1 MLEFEAILDA
11 PATARY
17 HREAIEQIVQC
28 VEERVYCALLGPR
41 LCGKTLLLRYL
52 EGNLAKLLGW
62 TCVYL
67 DLLEIRATTQGA
79 FFNDLIQLTAQ
90 RLSEASGVSV
100 PVPEAQTASSAVFR
114 GFLASCLEA
123 SGGDLVL
130 IFDPLEALPTDLV
143 QALLTSL
150 RAAYMDQQTLDRQVT
165 VVVSGA
171 LSLATL
177 TVGES
182 SPFRGIARRVFVG
195 DLSVTDSQELIQEVL
210 ETGGVSATRPALAK
224 LLRATSGDIYLI
236 HRIAER
242 CAQLALERT
251 PSRVRAGDVTL
262 ITERFLR
269 DEVLRYAPL
278 VEAVRL
284 VEEDPDL
291 LQCILMLLEQD
302 SVPRTA
308 LPLPLSPD
316 LDPLYL
322 TGVVE
327 NADGDGYRLQNLIYR
342 HYLAQHF
349 TPGRVGHVL
358 AMVGRWDAA
367 IDYLEDSLLQGNW
380 RSHADLLPATI
391 NSIYAAQDL
400 AQAVHFL
407 RRGLAA
413 GFGVTDSHVWISA
426 PQEDRLQ
433 MIGPADV
440 YEEIEA
446 WSDLYISI
454 QEDRLEA
461 RAYRQGAPLRGLEA
475 DRRIVRAMPLS
486 IPGSKPIGIV
496 TLYDDPLNGSQ
507 KTAQDHRAEEP
518 FSEQRDRELQLS
530 GFLIQAARA
539 LQTVSLRRQE
549 LVLAG
554 KVQASLLPEV
564 PQEAGWEIAAAWRP
578 ARETSGDFYDF
589 IRLPDERLAIVIADV
604 VDKGMGPALLMTL
617 SRTLLRSHAA
627 DYLDHPEAL
636 LEAVNRR
643 IIADLDAGLFV
654 TLFYGLLDPASGA
667 LTYCNAGHPPPFLLS
682 SDGQE
687 EPEAL
692 FRTGMP
698 LGISEEAQWSTLH
711 TQIPPGGTLL
721 LYTDG
726 VLDAQNAAG
735 EFFEAEAVQELLAEN
750 RGRGAGEVQEAL
762 LAAVYAFAGT
772 EPQIDDLTLVVL
784 HRDS

>member
-1 MLEFEAILDA
+1 MLEFEAVLDA

-67 DLLEIRATTQGA
+67 NLLEIRATTQQA
-79 FFNDLIQLTAQ
+79 FFSDLIRLTAQ
-90 RLSEASGVSV
+90 RLSEKSGAPV
-100 PVPEAQTASSAVFR
+100 PIPEAQAASSAVFR

-195 DLSVTDSQELIQEVL
+195 DLSVEASQELILEVL
-210 ETGGVSATRPALAK
+210 EEGEVSATRPALAK

-236 HRIAER
+236 HRIGER
-242 CAQLALERT
+242 CAQIARDRT
-251 PSRVRAGDVTL
+251 PSRIRSGDVTL

-269 DEVLRYAPL
+269 EEVPRYAPL

-302 SVPRTA
+302 SVPRAA

-327 NADGDGYRLQNLIYR
+327 SAEGDSYRLQNLIYR
-342 HYLAQHF
+342 HFLAQHF

-400 AQAVHFL
+400 TQAVHFL

-413 GFGVTDSHVWISA
+413 AFGVTDSHVWISA
-426 PQEDRLQ
+426 PQEGRLQ
-433 MIGPADV
+433 MIGPVDV
-440 YEEIEA
+440 HGEGETWTE
-446 WSDLYISI
+446 LHISI

-461 RAYRQGAPLRGLEA
+461 RAYRQGTPLRGLEA
-475 DRRIVRAMPLS
+475 DRRIVRAIPLT

-496 TLYDDPLNGSQ
+496 TLYDDPPNGSSEGLR
-507 KTAQDHRAEEP
+507 DGRIEEP
-518 FSEQRDRELQLS
+518 YGEQRDRELQMS
-530 GFLIQAARA
+530 GFLIQASRA
-539 LQTVSLRRQE
+539 LHTVSLRRQE

-554 KVQASLLPEV
+554 RVQASLLPDI
-564 PQEAGWEIAAAWRP
+564 PQEEGWEIAAAWRP

-589 IRLPDERLAIVIADV
+589 IRLPDGRLAIVIADV

-627 DYLDHPEAL
+627 EYLDHPEAL
-636 LEAVNRR
+636 LQAVNRR
-643 IIADLDAGLFV
+643 IISDLDAGLFV
-654 TLFYGLLDPASGA
+654 TLFYALLDPASGA
-667 LTYCNAGHPPPFLLS
+667 LTYCNAGHPPPYLWS
-682 SDGQE
+682 GEGQAE
-687 EPEAL
+687 LEAL
-692 FRTGMP
+692 YRTGMP
-698 LGISEEAQWSTLH
+698 LGVSEEARWSTLQ
-711 TQIPPGGTLL
+711 TQVPAGGTLL

-726 VLDAQNAAG
+726 VLDAQNPEG
-735 EFFEAEAVQELLAEN
+735 EFFDQDSIKALLADDP
-750 RGRGAGEVQEAL
+750 GRGAAEVQEAL

-784 HRDS
+784 RRNS